1 MSKSQLFIVGKRGSG
16 VLFVRTEPLR
26 VSLVSHETILAYEA
40 GHPGIDGYARVAAAA
55 KAMLVQND
63 GEADSFVDMAEME
76 ALEARMTQGE
86 PVREAD
92 IAMVGGVADEGWDF
106 NRDITTPLDDVM
118 VALGPQNG
126 RATKAAPGAEPADIA
141 MVGGVGDDGWD
152 FNRHITTPS
161 DGFDI
166 TRQSHPSKADIAMV
180 GGVVENGWDLNRH
193 IKTPLN
199 DVMTALQPEGAAAD
213 IAMVGGVV
221 NDGWDSNRFI
231 STPLD
236 DVMTALGGQV
246 AGLDIAVVGDIVG
259 QGWDTNRK
267 VYAPAGDRL
276 ETVAAGLVA
285 RGGLHHAIMSDAPNT
300 IQ

>member
-152 FNRHITTPS
+152 FNRHI
-161 DGFDI
+161 
-166 TRQSHPSKADIAMV
+166 
-180 GGVVENGWDLNRH
+180 
-193 IKTPLN
+193 KTPLEN
-199 DVMTALQPEGAAAD
+199 VMTALQPEGAKAD
-213 IAMVGGVV
+213 IAMVGGGV
-221 NDGWDSNRFI
+221 DGGWDFNRHI
-231 STPLD
+231 KTPRD
-236 DVMTALGGQV
+236 DVMTALGGEV

-267 VYAPAGDRL
+267 VYAPAGDRQ

>member
-63 GEADSFVDMAEME
+63 SEADSFVDMAEME
-76 ALEARMTQGE
+76 ALEARMAQGQ

-106 NRDITTPLDDVM
+106 NRI
-118 VALGPQNG
+118 
-126 RATKAAPGAEPADIA
+126 
-141 MVGGVGDDGWD
+141 
-152 FNRHITTPS
+152 
-161 DGFDI
+161 
-166 TRQSHPSKADIAMV
+166 
-180 GGVVENGWDLNRH
+180 
-193 IKTPLN
+193 
-199 DVMTALQPEGAAAD
+199 
-213 IAMVGGVV
+213 
-221 NDGWDSNRFI
+221 I

-236 DVMTALGGQV
+236 DVMTALGGEV

-267 VYAPAGDRL
+267 VHAPAGDRQ
-276 ETVAAGLVA
+276 EIVAAGLVA
-285 RGGLHHAIMSDAPNT
+285 RGGLHHAILSDAPNT

>member
-76 ALEARMTQGE
+76 ALEARMAQGQ

-106 NRDITTPLDDVM
+106 NRIITTPLDDVM
-118 VALGPQNG
+118 VALGPQDG
-126 RATKAAPGAEPADIA
+126 RATKAASGAEPADIA
-141 MVGGVGDDGWD
+141 MVGGIGDDGWD
-152 FNRHITTPS
+152 FNRDITTPI
-161 DGFDI
+161 D
-166 TRQSHPSKADIAMV
+166 
-180 GGVVENGWDLNRH
+180 
-193 IKTPLN
+193 
-199 DVMTALQPEGAAAD
+199 DVMMALRPEAVSAD

-221 NDGWDSNRFI
+221 NDGWDSNRMI

-236 DVMTALGGQV
+236 DVMTALV
-246 AGLDIAVVGDIVG
+246 ARTATADIAMIGRVADE
-259 QGWDTNRK
+259 GWDSNR
-267 VYAPAGDRL
+267 VITTPIDDVMMAIGPGGRVSA
-276 ETVAAGLVA
+276 
-285 RGGLHHAIMSDAPNT
+285 GLHHAILSDAPNT